1 MLGKLILLFTVVPL
15 VELALLITVGRE
27 IGVLNT
33 ISIVVIT
40 GVIGA
45 YLARSQGISTLGK
58 IQSSLRR
65 GVMPA
70 NEIIDGFMILAGGLL
85 LITPGLITDAAGFLT
100 LIPRSRNMIKSVI
113 VKKMKKMIDSGNVR
127 IHIGL

>member
-27 IGVLNT
+27 IGVFNT

-58 IQSSLRR
+58 IQSSMQR

-70 NEIIDGFMILAGGLL
+70 NEILDGFMILAGGLM

-100 LIPRSRNMIKSVI
+100 LIPRTRNMLKSLI
-113 VKKMKKMIDSGNVR
+113 VKKMKKIIDSGNVR

>member
-27 IGVLNT
+27 IGVFNT

-58 IQSSLRR
+58 IQSSMQR

-70 NEIIDGFMILAGGLL
+70 NEILDGFMILAGGLM

-100 LIPRSRNMIKSVI
+100 LIPRTRNMLKSLI
-113 VKKMKKMIDSGNVR
+113 VKKLKKIIDSGNVQ